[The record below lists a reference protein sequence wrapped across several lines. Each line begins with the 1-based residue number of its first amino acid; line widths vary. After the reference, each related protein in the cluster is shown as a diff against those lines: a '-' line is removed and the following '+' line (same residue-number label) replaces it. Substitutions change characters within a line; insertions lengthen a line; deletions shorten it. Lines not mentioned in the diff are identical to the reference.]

1 MEEDLM
7 GLIVVHT
14 LGMGFVDS
22 PFVGADENLM
32 GQMEEDLMGLI
43 VVHTLGMGFVD
54 RPFVGAEED
63 LKFAHTFGN
72 VD

>member
-1 MEEDLM
+1 
-7 GLIVVHT
+7 
-14 LGMGFVDS
+14 
-22 PFVGADENLM
+22 
-32 GQMEEDLMGLI
+32 MEEDLMGLI